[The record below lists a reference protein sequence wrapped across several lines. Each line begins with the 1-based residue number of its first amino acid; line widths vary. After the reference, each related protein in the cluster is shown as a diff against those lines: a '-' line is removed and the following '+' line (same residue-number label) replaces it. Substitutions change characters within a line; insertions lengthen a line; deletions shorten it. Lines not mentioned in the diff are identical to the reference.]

1 MVDFFYRTDQSFFS
15 PAMEPPVLP
24 THRRYHDFDAL
35 RSGAMLLGIVLHGMM
50 SLVPLPLAVW
60 PAQDVS
66 QSPFY
71 LFLLHAIHGFR
82 MQLFFVLSGF
92 ILGLPF
98 VIVIFDVNE
107 GLIFEPSIA
116 ALAFTSSFTI
126 FPSLNA
132 PASVNPIMLL
142 F

>member
-1 MVDFFYRTDQSFFS
+1 
-15 PAMEPPVLP
+15 MEPPVLP

-92 ILGLPF
+92 FTVMMWKKYGLK
-98 VIVIFDVNE
+98 NC
-107 GLIFEPSIA
+107 
-116 ALAFTSSFTI
+116 LATVASASSCR
-126 FPSLNA
+126 
-132 PASVNPIMLL
+132 
-142 F
+142 